1 MALKKLARERTD
13 IRWKAVASAHCAVQE
28 TAHTGVCSLAR
39 ESQISVLSSGSRATQ
54 GVNRKIG
61 S

>member
-1 MALKKLARERTD
+1 MALKRLARDQMD
-13 IRWKAVASAHCAVQE
+13 IRWKVVVSVHCAEQE
-28 TAHTGVCSLAR
+28 MALTGVCSLAR